1 MSVSVPIVTTRR
13 VDARSRTRLD
23 LLLVMLLLLL
33 GATFMGQVLLGS
45 KTVEI
50 QHQTGTAQR
59 ELLVLDGQM
68 AVLQNQLATKLSPQ
82 QVETFARAELGM
94 DFALVAAGT
103 NIVYLTM
110 QELGLAQVPAT
121 AHGYAAP

>member
-13 VDARSRTRLD
+13 ADTHPQTRRD
-23 LLLVMLLLLL
+23 LLLILLLLLL

-50 QHQTGTAQR
+50 KDQTETKQR
-59 ELLVLDGQM
+59 ELLVLDGQI
-68 AVLQNQLATKLSPQ
+68 AVLQNQLAAKLSPQ
-82 QVETFARAELGM
+82 QVETFARTVLGM
-94 DFALVAAGT
+94 DFALVAAST

>member
-1 MSVSVPIVTTRR
+1 
-13 VDARSRTRLD
+13 
-23 LLLVMLLLLL
+23 
-33 GATFMGQVLLGS
+33 MGQVLLGS

-50 QHQTGTAQR
+50 QHQMGTAQR

-94 DFALVAAGT
+94 DFALLAADT
-103 NIVYLTM
+103 NIIYLTM

>member
-13 VDARSRTRLD
+13 ADARPQTRQD
-23 LLLVMLLLLL
+23 LLLILLLLLL

-50 QHQTGTAQR
+50 QDQTKTTQR
-59 ELLVLDGQM
+59 ELLVLDGQI
-68 AVLQNQLATKLSPQ
+68 AVLQNQLAAKLSPQ
-82 QVETFARAELGM
+82 QVETFARTVLGM
-94 DFALVAAGT
+94 DFALVAAST

>member
-1 MSVSVPIVTTRR
+1 MSVSIPIVTTRR
-13 VDARSRTRLD
+13 ADARPRTRLD

-50 QHQTGTAQR
+50 QHEAGTAQR

-68 AVLQNQLATKLSPQ
+68 AVLQNQLAAKLSPQ

-94 DFALVAAGT
+94 DFALVAAST

>member
-1 MSVSVPIVTTRR
+1 MSVSVPIITTRR
-13 VDARSRTRLD
+13 VGTHPQTRRD
-23 LLLVMLLLLL
+23 LLLILLLLLL

-50 QHQTGTAQR
+50 KDQTETKQQ
-59 ELLVLDGQM
+59 ELLVVDGQI
-68 AVLQNQLATKLSPQ
+68 AVLQNQLAAKLSPQ
-82 QVETFARAELGM
+82 QVETFARTVLGM
-94 DFALVAAGT
+94 DFALVAAST

>member
-1 MSVSVPIVTTRR
+1 
-13 VDARSRTRLD
+13 
-23 LLLVMLLLLL
+23 MLLLLL

-82 QVETFARAELGM
+82 QVETYARAELGM
-94 DFALVAAGT
+94 DFALVAAST

>member
-68 AVLQNQLATKLSPQ
+68 AVLLNQLATKLSPQ

-94 DFALVAAGT
+94 DFALVAAST

>member
-1 MSVSVPIVTTRR
+1 MSVSVPITTTRR
-13 VDARSRTRLD
+13 VDARPRTRLD
-23 LLLVMLLLLL
+23 IFPIMLLLLL
-33 GATFMGQVLLGS
+33 GATFMGQVILGS

-50 QHQTGTAQR
+50 QRQTETVQR

-68 AVLQNQLATKLSPQ
+68 AILQSQLATKLSPQ
-82 QVETFARAELGM
+82 QVETFARAKLGM
-94 DFALVAAGT
+94 DFALVAAST

>member
-68 AVLQNQLATKLSPQ
+68 AVLLNQLATKLSPQ

-94 DFALVAAGT
+94 DFALVAAST

-121 AHGYAAP
+121 AYGYAAP

>member
-1 MSVSVPIVTTRR
+1 MSVSVPIVTNRR
-13 VDARSRTRLD
+13 VDASPRTRLD
-23 LLLVMLLLLL
+23 LLLVLLLLLL
-33 GATFMGQVLLGS
+33 GAAFMGQVLLGS

-50 QHQTGTAQR
+50 QNQTETAQR

-94 DFALVAAGT
+94 DFALLAADT
-103 NIVYLTM
+103 NIIYLTM